1 MTKLLRKETTINLA
15 NKAVSEYKI
24 WFALLALLVVFSII
38 SPTFRSVENFQNL
51 FNQQAT
57 LGIAT
62 IGMATVILTGG
73 IDLSVGAVM
82 AFSGVYYSNLIRG
95 YLFTY
100 MPPFMKVYEEAGKI
114 SPIFPEPFSLCL
126 AIAIASLIGVVNGF
140 AVSKFRAPAFVVTVS
155 TMMLSRGIAY
165 SMTSGQPIFSV
176 PEYLINIGFRSF
188 LGIPFLAI
196 IWFLLVV
203 VIWLF
208 LKYSATGR
216 NIYVVG
222 GNIEAAKLTGINI
235 AKTVIFSY
243 WLSSILASFSGILLV
258 GRMASADPR
267 VASTTMLD
275 AIAAAVIAG
284 FSLQGGKGNLLNT
297 IAGVLFIGLIIN
309 FLSILG
315 IEFYTQQVIKG
326 LIIILMVAIQTVSER
341 GGLSMFRSL
350 SIKRAN
356 P

>member
-1 MTKLLRKETTINLA
+1 VAELHKEARESSMTKTIN
-15 NKAVSEYKI
+15 KYRT
-24 WFALLALLVVFSII
+24 LLALSVLLIVFSTI
-38 SPTFRSVENFQNL
+38 SPTFRSMENFQNL
-51 FNQQAT
+51 LNQQAT

-114 SPIFPEPFSLCL
+114 SPVLPEPFSLLL
-126 AIAIASLIGVVNGF
+126 AVLLASLIGVVNGV
-140 AVSKFRAPAFVVTVS
+140 AISKFRAPAFVVTVS
-155 TMMLSRGIAY
+155 TMILGRGIAY

-176 PEYLINIGFRSF
+176 PEYLISIGFKSF
-188 LGIPFLAI
+188 LGIPLLAI
-196 IWFLLVV
+196 IWFSLV
-203 VIWLF
+203 IASWFF
-208 LKYSATGR
+208 LKYSVMGR
-216 NIYVVG
+216 NIYVIG

-235 AKTVIFSY
+235 TKTIIFSY
-243 WLSSILASFSGILLV
+243 WFSSALASFSGILLV

-326 LIIILMVAIQTVSER
+326 LIIILMVATQTVSEK
-341 GGLSMFRSL
+341 GGLRSINL
-350 SIKRAN
+350 
-356 P
+356 